1 MFCLLCQALVQVQV
15 GAPVPMVFF
24 GDMELL
30 QNPLPRFCDI
40 FEGFPNV
47 SVHCTILLNVDLTE
61 LYIFYCLLFK
71 KQNAF

>member
-1 MFCLLCQALVQVQV
+1 
-15 GAPVPMVFF
+15 MVFF